1 MAESKY
7 SKYILETP
15 KGTLHDGTVFEGFL
29 ASPDRLGV
37 DCQILYSVITESDP
51 TGDETKPHVHDF
63 SHVMCFFGSNPFDK
77 YDFDADIE
85 FFMEGEKQVIT
96 KPSIVSVPAG
106 LIHCPLIFK
115 RIGKPV
121 TWVEI
126 MLTSHY
132 DRED

>member
-15 KGTLHDGTVFEGFL
+15 KGELHDGSIFEGFL
-29 ASPDRLGV
+29 ASPDKLGI

-51 TGDETKPHVHDF
+51 EGDEIAPHVHDF
-63 SHVMCFFGSNPFDK
+63 PHVMCFFSSNPMDK

-85 FFMEGEKQVIT
+85 FYMGGEMQIIN

-106 LIHCPLIFK
+106 ITHCPLIFR

-121 TWVEI
+121 TWVEV
-126 MLTSHY
+126 MLTSGY
-132 DRED
+132 GRE